1 LELDSLLSVLGKIT
15 FKLISGQNQIHLS
28 KIDLKSTSKSLTF
41 EVISNQNHFF
51 GVKVKIK
58 ITFEK
63 IKNTNY
69 Y

>member
-1 LELDSLLSVLGKIT
+1 VLGKIT
-15 FKLISGQNQIHLS
+15 FKLISDQNQNHLS

>member
-1 LELDSLLSVLGKIT
+1 VLGKIT
-15 FKLISGQNQIHLS
+15 FKLISDQNQNLLS

-41 EVISNQNHFF
+41 EVISNQNLFF
-51 GVKVKIK
+51 GVKIKIK